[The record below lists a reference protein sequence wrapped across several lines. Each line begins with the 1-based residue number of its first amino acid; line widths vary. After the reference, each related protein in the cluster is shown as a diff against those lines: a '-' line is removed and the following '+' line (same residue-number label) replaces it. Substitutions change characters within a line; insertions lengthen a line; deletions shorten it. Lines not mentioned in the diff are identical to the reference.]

1 MKALPIL
8 VMGLSGSGKSS
19 AIKTLN
25 PEETFIISCCVKA
38 LPFKEG
44 YKLYTE
50 LSTEKNPT
58 GNMLTTDNYKI
69 INKTINYVDKKR
81 TDIKT
86 IVIDDSQFLII
97 HEFMERHSIDGK
109 GRDVFQLYNDIADH
123 FYHLIYD
130 LKDVRDDLVIFF
142 LHHAELSDDN
152 TRYVPKT
159 IGKLLNEKIEIP
171 SMFTVVLYAVRE
183 VGHNYFLTQNDGST
197 PAKSPEG
204 MFNDLKIANDLQLV
218 RDTATVFLKGE

>member
-25 PEETFIISCCVKA
+25 PEETFIIKCYDKP
-38 LPFKEG
+38 LPFGEG
-44 YKLYTE
+44 YINYTE
-50 LSTEKNPT
+50 LSESNNPN
-58 GNMLTTDNYKI
+58 GNMITTDNYGL
-69 INKTINYVDKKR
+69 INRTIEYIDKKR
-81 TDIKT
+81 NGIKT
-86 IVIDDSQFLII
+86 IVLDDTQFLII

-130 LKDVRDDLVIFF
+130 LKNIRSDLVVFF
-142 LHHAELSDDN
+142 LHHAELAEDG

-171 SMFTVVLYAVRE
+171 SMFTVVVYAIRE
-183 VGHNYFLTQNDGST
+183 LNNNFFLTQNDGSN

-204 MFNDLKIANDLQLV
+204 MFKEFKISNDLQLV
-218 RDTATVFLKGE
+218 RDAATTYLKGD